1 VNETK
6 RIRISVREF
15 ALPSPRTGSIDSHS
29 GYGRSALDGIEIHQQ
44 VQAKRKRE
52 DDLYEAEVK
61 TARIFARGNYEFF
74 VEGRIDG
81 IFRHETPRIEEIKS
95 SFNIRELARAIEE
108 RKSPEGWLDHP
119 YALQLL
125 SYGYFHWKDHDAI
138 PELSLHLVSSRN
150 RETLDLGLELDV
162 LAYESWVDLRLAE
175 LEAEA
180 IRADKRAARRR
191 KLAAGF
197 AFPFENPRP
206 GQVELVAEVEAGM
219 RERKRMMVQ
228 APTGLGK
235 TVGVLY
241 PALKEALGRG
251 QRVVYVTPKNSQHT
265 VAEDAVERFQGCG
278 SNVKGLT
285 FTAKSKICMKA
296 EPLCNAKYCEYAK
309 DYYEKVARH
318 GLLAELGKK
327 RVLSARTFRRMAETY
342 EVCPFELQ
350 LDAAGE
356 ADVVICDY
364 NYVFSPNSAFGRLS
378 SVQYA
383 GEGNPNLVIDEAH
396 NLPSRTMDYY
406 SPALT
411 AFALEKIRE
420 DFVRLPKRLASEAA
434 ELLDEAIDILA
445 ELRPA
450 ELAGKTGQGSRI
462 ELPTEPFLEH
472 DANLR
477 TFLTR
482 YLESDVEIEPGDPV
496 LRMVFYWGQFTEIL
510 QEISESASPEFF
522 ATFQAD
528 RFGGDTVKI
537 TCCDASKRIAE
548 RYDEYEQVVAFSA
561 TLKPFEY
568 YARLSGLE
576 GERLKVSEFL
586 SPFDG
591 ANRKLL
597 IIPQVSTKY
606 SDRERNYPRI
616 ADAIARIAA
625 LRKGNYL
632 AFFPSFD
639 FARRVAEV
647 FRVPEGF
654 DLRVQERSM
663 SRSSADEALAALREG
678 SRPTLLFAVQGGIF
692 SEGIDYPGEMAVGVF
707 VVGTP
712 LPTFDIERETMRKY
726 YDEHYREGFG
736 YAYAYPAM
744 AKAVQSAGRV
754 IRTEQD
760 RGVIVLMDVRFMDPE
775 YSKSMPSDWFAT
787 SPRELVSK
795 SILRDVSEFWAR
807 AGVPSRINAPAA
819 DQDRP
824 TEHFPNPAEGRVPFL
839 EGFPK

>member
-1 VNETK
+1 
-6 RIRISVREF
+6 
-15 ALPSPRTGSIDSHS
+15 
-29 GYGRSALDGIEIHQQ
+29 
-44 VQAKRKRE
+44 
-52 DDLYEAEVK
+52 
-61 TARIFARGNYEFF
+61 
-74 VEGRIDG
+74 
-81 IFRHETPRIEEIKS
+81 
-95 SFNIRELARAIEE
+95 
-108 RKSPEGWLDHP
+108 
-119 YALQLL
+119 
-125 SYGYFHWKDHDAI
+125 
-138 PELSLHLVSSRN
+138 
-150 RETLDLGLELDV
+150 
-162 LAYESWVDLRLAE
+162 
-175 LEAEA
+175 
-180 IRADKRAARRR
+180 
-191 KLAAGF
+191 
-197 AFPFENPRP
+197 
-206 GQVELVAEVEAGM
+206 
-219 RERKRMMVQ
+219 
-228 APTGLGK
+228 
-235 TVGVLY
+235 
-241 PALKEALGRG
+241 
-251 QRVVYVTPKNSQHT
+251 VVYVTPKNSQHS
-265 VAEDAVERFQGCG
+265 VAEDAIERFQGCG
-278 SNVKGLT
+278 SSVKGLT

-309 DYYEKVARH
+309 DYYEKVAKH
-318 GLLAELGKK
+318 GLVAELGKK
-327 RVLSARTFRRMAETY
+327 RALTSRTFRKMAETY

-350 LDAAGE
+350 LDAAPE
-356 ADVVICDY
+356 ADVVVCDY
-364 NYVFSPNSAFGRLS
+364 NYVFSPSSAFGRLS
-378 SVQYA
+378 NVHFA

-411 AFALEKIRE
+411 AFALGKIRE
-420 DFVRLPKRLASEAA
+420 DFSRLPKRLASEAS
-434 ELLDEAIDILA
+434 ELLDEALGILA

-450 ELAGKTGQGSRI
+450 ELAGKSGQGSRI

-477 TFLTR
+477 AFLTR

-510 QEISESASPEFF
+510 Q
-522 ATFQAD
+522 
-528 RFGGDTVKI
+528 
-537 TCCDASKRIAE
+537 DASKRIAE
-548 RYDEYEQVVAFSA
+548 RYDEYDQVVAFSA

-576 GERLKVSEFL
+576 GERLKISEFL
-586 SPFDG
+586 SPFDE

-647 FRVPEGF
+647 FRVPEEF

-663 SRSSADEALAALREG
+663 SRASADEALEVLREG
-678 SRPTLLFAVQGGIF
+678 ARPTILFAVQGGTF
-692 SEGIDYPGEMAVGVF
+692 SEGIDYPGEMAIGVF

-712 LPTFDIERETMRKY
+712 LPTFDVERETMRKY
-726 YDEHYREGFG
+726 YEEHYREGFG

-775 YSKSMPSDWFAT
+775 YSKSMPSDWFQA
-787 SPRELVSK
+787 SPRELVSQ
-795 SILRDVSEFWAR
+795 SILRDVSEFWSKESG
-807 AGVPSRINAPAA
+807 AGHSYSGTSDTPAN
-819 DQDRP
+819 Q
-824 TEHFPNPAEGRVPFL
+824 L
-839 EGFPK
+839 K

>member
-1 VNETK
+1 VSESLKK
-6 RIRISVREF
+6 RIRLSVRDF
-15 ALPSPRTGSIDSHS
+15 ALPSPRTGSIDSYS
-29 GYGRSALDGIEIHQQ
+29 GYGRSALEGMEIHQE
-44 VQAKRKRE
+44 VQAKRAKA
-52 DDLYEAEVK
+52 DDRYESEVK
-61 TARIFARGNYEFF
+61 TVQIFTRGKYEFF
-74 VEGRIDG
+74 VEGRVDG

-95 SFNIRELARAIEE
+95 SFNIRELARAIESRE
-108 RKSPEGWLDHP
+108 SADGYLDHP

-125 SYGYFHWKDHDAI
+125 TYGYFHWKDHDVL
-138 PELSLHLVSSRN
+138 PELTLHLVSTRN
-150 RETLDLGLELDV
+150 RESLDIGMTLDV
-162 LAYESWVDLRLAE
+162 LAYETWVDRRLEE

-180 IRADKRAARRR
+180 ERAEKRAARRR
-191 KLAAGF
+191 KISAEF
-197 AFPFENPRP
+197 AFPFPNPRP
-206 GQVELVAEVEAGM
+206 GQVELVADIEAGM
-219 RERKRMMVQ
+219 REKKRMMVQ

-241 PALKEALGRG
+241 PSLKEALSRG
-251 QRVVYVTPKNSQHT
+251 QRVVYVTPKNSQHS

-278 SNVKGLT
+278 SKVKGLT
-285 FTAKSKICMKA
+285 ITAKSKICMKA

-309 DYYEKVARH
+309 DYYEKVAKH
-318 GLLAELGKK
+318 DLVAELSKK
-327 RVLSARTFRRMAETY
+327 RALSSRTFRKMAETY

-350 LDAAGE
+350 LDAAAE

-364 NYVFSPNSAFGRLS
+364 NYVFAPSSALARASTAQF
-378 SVQYA
+378 A
-383 GEGNPNLVIDEAH
+383 GEGLPNLVIDEAH

-411 AFALEKIRE
+411 AFALGKIRE
-420 DFVRLPKRLASEAA
+420 DFPRLPQRYAIEAG
-434 ELLDEAIDILA
+434 ELLDDALGILA

-450 ELAGKTGQGSRI
+450 ELAGKSGQGARI

-477 TFLTR
+477 AFLTR

-496 LRMVFYWGQFTEIL
+496 LRMVFYWSQFTEIL
-510 QEISESASPEFF
+510 QEISERASPEFF

-537 TCCDASKRIAE
+537 TCCDASGRIAE
-548 RYDEYEQVVAFSA
+548 RYDEFEQVVAFSA

-576 GERLKVSEFL
+576 GARLKISEFL
-586 SPFDG
+586 SPF
-591 ANRKLL
+591 AEKNRKLL

-606 SDRERNYPRI
+606 SERERNYPRI
-616 ADAIARIAA
+616 AEAISRIAG
-625 LRKGNYL
+625 LKNGNYL

-647 FRVPEGF
+647 FRTPEDF
-654 DLRVQERSM
+654 ELRLQERSM
-663 SRSSADEALAALREG
+663 SRASADEALEALRAAD
-678 SRPTLLFAVQGGIF
+678 RPTILFAVQGGIF
-692 SEGIDYPGEMAVGVF
+692 SEGIDYPGDMAIGVF

-712 LPTFDIERETMRKY
+712 LPTFDVERETMRKY
-726 YDEHYREGFG
+726 YEEHYREGFG

-760 RGVIVLMDVRFMDPE
+760 RGVIILMDARFMDRE
-775 YSKSMPSDWFAT
+775 YSKSMPTDWFT
-787 SPRELVSK
+787 NTPRELVSE

-807 AGVPSRINAPAA
+807 
-819 DQDRP
+819 D
-824 TEHFPNPAEGRVPFL
+824 
-839 EGFPK
+839 